1 MGKGSLFF
9 GVSLFSLLLIVNFV
23 SSLDTIVQV
32 ETYPNHKLEL
42 NFLKASPLQNLETFR
57 VNSDAQGKA
66 EIKFST
72 TQNFFD
78 INAFVKSGTEVL
90 VHYRFNEVT
99 AGENVLLKL
108 YKDNQEIVKGIEI
121 ATNTTLNNTS
131 ANSTNSAN
139 TTTQNDSVIENDT
152 APSNAGITGLAADDI
167 PTGEGV
173 SDSPF
178 GRNLYY
184 VLGAII
190 LIAII
195 VFVVFK
201 IRKKSSWTGPSDVKV
216 RKLSDPH
223 GEKEKMS
230 NYTKAIEDAE
240 RKINEAQAEIRKIK
254 NQDRISE
261 MRKRID
267 KEQQELRKLEKGEF

>member
-152 APSNAGITGLAADDI
+152 APSNAGITGLAADTPAKDY
-167 PTGEGV
+167 P
-173 SDSPF
+173 SFLSK
-178 GRNLYY
+178 NLYY
-184 VLGAII
+184 ILGAIV